1 MISIKLKKYLVTEAG
16 MTLIEVMIGITI
28 LTTALLPIMG
38 FFINQTR
45 LTYESGLRSE
55 ALQLAQQAMEEIK
68 ATEFNRLETKA
79 AEKTESISPFDR
91 QVVLDDYQAAEDL
104 KKITITI
111 SWGQTKSL
119 QLQTLLASR

>member
-1 MISIKLKKYLVTEAG
+1 